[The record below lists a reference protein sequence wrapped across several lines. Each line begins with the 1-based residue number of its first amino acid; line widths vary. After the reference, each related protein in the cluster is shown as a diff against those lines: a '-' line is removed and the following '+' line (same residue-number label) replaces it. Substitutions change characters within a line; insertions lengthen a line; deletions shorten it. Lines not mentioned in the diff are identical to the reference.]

1 MASIEITILGQKY
14 TIKGDYSEDQ
24 MKELALFIDGKI
36 KEVCDKYPNI
46 TPIKALILAMF
57 NVADEFQS
65 LKSEQD
71 DLARHIEEKAQLL
84 SGLLEQ

>member
-14 TIKGDYSEDQ
+14 TIKGDYSEGQ
-24 MKELALFIDGKI
+24 MKELSRYIDGKI
-36 KEVCDKYPNI
+36 KEVCEKYPNI

-65 LKSEQD
+65 LKNEQD
-71 DLARHIEEKAQLL
+71 DLARDIEEKAQLL
-84 SGLLEQ
+84 SGLLD

>member
-1 MASIEITILGQKY
+1 MASIDITILGQKY
-14 TIKGDYSEDQ
+14 TIKGEYSEEH
-24 MKELALFIDGKI
+24 MRELSRYIDSKI

-65 LKSEQD
+65 LKIEQD

-84 SGLLEQ
+84 SGLLD